1 MGLISPNLPS
11 VKNVDTKEKRKLF
24 DVALIDYGLRET
36 QDEQGRIIRNV
47 QRLAA
52 TVWEGALYSESPKD
66 RALFAKLLYE
76 RVGGKPTVIAEEE
89 HEEIPE
95 IVLRVNPKS
104 AEQIKQL
111 AERDDVTEDDSESRV
126 VVEIEGEEG
135 QMEF

>member
-24 DVALIDYGLRET
+24 DTALIDYGLRET

-76 RVGGKPTVIAEEE
+76 RAGGKPTVIAEEE

>member
-76 RVGGKPTVIAEEE
+76 RAGGKPTVIAEEE

>member
-11 VKNVDTKEKRKLF
+11 VKNIDTKEKRKLF
-24 DVALIDYGLRET
+24 DDALIDYGLRET

-76 RVGGKPTVIAEEE
+76 RAGGKPTVIAEEE

>member
-11 VKNVDTKEKRKLF
+11 VKNIDTKEKRKLF
-24 DVALIDYGLRET
+24 DTALIDYGLRET

-76 RVGGKPTVIAEEE
+76 RAGGKPTVIAEEE